1 MKNFLNLTWARFFR
15 RKTRQTNKEVIEETV
30 NFFDSQNATIFFC
43 AGQKADKN
51 IIFSA
56 SQLDNKELAKALR
69 LIANQIE
76 FKKIF
81 KPKK

>member
-1 MKNFLNLTWARFFR
+1 MKKFVNRTWARFFR
-15 RKTRQTNKEVIEETV
+15 RKTQQTNKQTIEETI
-30 NFFDSQNATIFFC
+30 NFFDRENATVFFC

-76 FKKIF
+76 FKKI
-81 KPKK
+81 KK